1 MIQVSIVED
10 DRDIRNGMQKY
21 LNDQGSMKCQSS
33 HETVESLLTSLE
45 AKNLP
50 NVVLMDIELPGM
62 TGIEGMR
69 VIKQKYPQVDIMM
82 FTIYHDAEK
91 IFQSLCAG
99 ASGYLLKNTPLTEVK
114 ESIELLVAGGA
125 PMSPQIARKVIEYFN
140 PKKSPLESPLTPTEK
155 RVVQSLVEGLSYKM
169 IADVMNISMETVRFH
184 IKNIYKKLH
193 VHSRATA
200 VRVAL
205 ERKLV

>member
-10 DRDIRNGMQKY
+10 DKDIRNGIQKY
-21 LNDQGSMKCQSS
+21 LNGQNGMKCRSS

-45 AKNLP
+45 VKDLP
-50 NVVLMDIELPGM
+50 SVVLMDIQLPGM

-69 VIKQKYPQVDIMM
+69 VIKQKYPQIDIMM

-99 ASGYLLKNTPLTEVK
+99 ASGYLLKNTPLNEVK
-114 ESIELLVAGGA
+114 ESIELLAAGGA

-140 PKKSPLESPLTPTEK
+140 PKKSSAASPLTPTEK

-193 VHSRATA
+193 VHSKAEVITKSLRG
-200 VRVAL
+200 
-205 ERKLV
+205 EI